1 MKAADELIDF
11 IYKGNYITGIELA
24 HFDYD
29 NAEAQQNE
37 LRNSQVEGAS
47 AKTNDTSNVKPG
59 FEEEKGNI
67 GKSAPEEESGSDE
80 ENMVDCFNMNVMAA
94 LGSTS

>member
-1 MKAADELIDF
+1 
-11 IYKGNYITGIELA
+11 
-24 HFDYD
+24 
-29 NAEAQQNE
+29 
-37 LRNSQVEGAS
+37 
-47 AKTNDTSNVKPG
+47 VKPG